1 MLAQDY
7 FLLKKYNEDPRIIE
21 IKIIPIVLRFCSIHN
36 ELGDVFGVEEGKN
49 EQKIDLIE
57 RAFPFNLNIA
67 CIGRLGQGKSTGV
80 NQILGEYR
88 AKESSKGCSQS
99 KNITFYQVKNKP
111 IRILDVP
118 GFEK

>member
-1 MLAQDY
+1 MNMLAQDY

-21 IKIIPIVLRFCSIHN
+21 NKIIPIVLRFCSIHN
-36 ELGDVFGVEEGKN
+36 ELGDVFGVV
-49 EQKIDLIE
+49 
-57 RAFPFNLNIA
+57 NLNIA